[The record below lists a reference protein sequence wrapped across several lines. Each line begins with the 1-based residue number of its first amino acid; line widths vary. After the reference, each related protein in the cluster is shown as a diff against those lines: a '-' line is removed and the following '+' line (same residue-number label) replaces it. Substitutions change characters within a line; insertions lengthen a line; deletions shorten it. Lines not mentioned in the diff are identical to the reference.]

1 MQNRT
6 DLSNTATGP
15 LASPVPQTLIIF
27 PTLQGDRHSAQ
38 GRPEAKRKEPKH
50 SLREK
55 TTTCWEWCRE
65 CARDRT
71 MNPGSH
77 TTEWSATCTG
87 QIPFISP
94 LFSWCPLER
103 SPCLRCAKKHPGVSL
118 TAGGTVVAVKML
130 RAKWK
135 VQALRGLLRLHPSTL
150 DKVVEATVQST
161 GDVESQGTTP
171 FSAQLPCS
179 HPLREPGRARAS
191 GAAACEPGES
201 CASPPGLSVRRES

>member
-6 DLSNTATGP
+6 EMSNTATGP

-27 PTLQGDRHSAQ
+27 PTLQGHRRSAQ

-65 CARDRT
+65 CAKDRT

-77 TTEWSATCTG
+77 ATESSATCTG
-87 QIPFISP
+87 RIPFISP

-103 SPCLRCAKKHPGVSL
+103 SPCLRCAKKPQGVSL
-118 TAGGTVVAVKML
+118 TAGGTVVAVKMS

-135 VQALRGLLRLHPSTL
+135 VQALHGLLRLHPSMSDQVL
-150 DKVVEATVQST
+150 GATVQST
-161 GDVESQGTTP
+161 GGLESQGQPPPAPDCPAAILSETP
-171 FSAQLPCS
+171 
-179 HPLREPGRARAS
+179 
-191 GAAACEPGES
+191 
-201 CASPPGLSVRRES
+201 ASPGLRSSRL

>member
-1 MQNRT
+1 M
-6 DLSNTATGP
+6 SNTATGP

-27 PTLQGDRHSAQ
+27 PTLQGHRRSAQ

-65 CARDRT
+65 CAKDRT

-77 TTEWSATCTG
+77 ATESSATCTG
-87 QIPFISP
+87 RIPFISP

-103 SPCLRCAKKHPGVSL
+103 SPCLRCAKKPQGVSL
-118 TAGGTVVAVKML
+118 TAGGTVVAVKMS

-135 VQALRGLLRLHPSTL
+135 VQALHGLLRLHPSMSDQVL
-150 DKVVEATVQST
+150 GATVQST
-161 GDVESQGTTP
+161 GGLESQGQPPPAPDCPAAILSETP
-171 FSAQLPCS
+171 
-179 HPLREPGRARAS
+179 
-191 GAAACEPGES
+191 
-201 CASPPGLSVRRES
+201 ASPGLRSSRL